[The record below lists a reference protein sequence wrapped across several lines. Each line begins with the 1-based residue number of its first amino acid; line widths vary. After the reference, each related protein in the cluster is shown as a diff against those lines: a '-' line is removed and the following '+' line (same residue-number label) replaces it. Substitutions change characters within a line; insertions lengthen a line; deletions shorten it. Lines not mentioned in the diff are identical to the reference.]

1 MAGARIDELGS
12 PEKPRFL
19 AGRVTA
25 QPLSLDAREITVEF
39 PNPRKGVSIVAC
51 WKLSLA
57 VAQGEFVSIIGPS
70 GCGKTTFLN
79 VLGGLQEPTSGEL
92 YVNGKKVTKPG
103 RERMI
108 VFQEYGLLPWRT
120 VESNVRLGLE
130 LRHTRKSEAD
140 AAVAKALELVGLTPF
155 AGAYSYELS
164 GGMKQRAGLARALV
178 TDPEILLLDEPFGA
192 LDAMTREVLQHEFE
206 GIFMKTRKTAILIT
220 HSIDEAIA
228 LSDRIIVC
236 TARPSRFKGEVVVD
250 LPRPRVGFDI
260 KAEPRYSEIYE
271 EVWRLVESEIHDDRE
286 LRSESAQ

>member
-1 MAGARIDELGS
+1 MGGPRLEELGS
-12 PEKPRFL
+12 SHKNGVRDD
-19 AGRVTA
+19 AATGRH
-25 QPLSLDAREITVEF
+25 LSLDAREITVEF

-57 VAQGEFVSIIGPS
+57 VQPGEFVSIIGPS

-79 VLGGLQEPTSGEL
+79 VLGGLQKPTSGAL
-92 YVNGKKVTKPG
+92 FVNGKKVTGPG
-103 RERMI
+103 KERMI

-120 VESNVRLGLE
+120 VEDNVRLGLE
-130 LRHTRKSEAD
+130 LRHTRRSESN
-140 AAVAKALELVGLTPF
+140 AAVAKALELVGLTQF

-192 LDAMTREVLQHEFE
+192 LDAMTREVLQREFE
-206 GIFMKTRKTAILIT
+206 TIFMKTQKTAILIT

-228 LSDRIIVC
+228 LSDRILVC
-236 TARPSRFKGEVVVD
+236 TARPSRFKGEVTVD
-250 LPRPRVGFDI
+250 LPRPRVGYDI
-260 KAEPRYSEIYE
+260 KADAHYGEIYE

-286 LRSESAQ
+286 LRTDSSE